1 MPFANSRGVRI
12 PTLLMPCLLLVGE
25 ADARR
30 AAVERCAKRIPQTF
44 PTLGHVTTFAR
55 SDLVLPQVIRFLGRR
70 RGNPDHL
77 PTHG

>member
-1 MPFANSRGVRI
+1 V
-12 PTLLMPCLLLVGE
+12 V
-25 ADARR
+25 
-30 AAVERCAKRIPQTF
+30 TF